1 MTHDGSQGL
10 THTAVTPMDLVKC
23 RRQVDSKLYKGNFE
37 AWGKIGRAEGF
48 RGIYTGWS
56 PTLFGYSVCT
66 NGDRSLLEPLTDCQI
81 RPKVLSNTAVM
92 SSSRSS
98 TRTWPETIS
107 LTVTRRRS
115 TWLAVLLPSSLQ
127 TSHYVPSRPSRSACR
142 PRSLPSQPAPSRAS
156 PPSQVQRVQPGEAF
170 SRKPPYTSFVG

>member
-66 NGDRSLLEPLTDCQI
+66 NGNCSFLGPLTDCQN

-98 TRTWPETIS
+98 TQTWPETIS

-127 TSHYVPSRPSRSACR
+127 TSHYVPSKPSRFACR
-142 PRSLPSQPAPSRAS
+142 QQSLPSQPARSRAS
-156 PPSQVQRVQPGEAF
+156 PPSLVQRAQEGRTLSAE
-170 SRKPPYTSFVG
+170 PPYTSFVG